1 MIEAHGSKE
10 AIPGMNT
17 PGMSEAFDVGE
28 KGGSYDDVQEAFATA
43 AATAAPGTPA

>member
-1 MIEAHGSKE
+1 MIEAHGSKA

-17 PGMSEAFDVGE
+17 PGMSEAFDAAQAG
-28 KGGSYDDVQEAFATA
+28 KSYHDVQEAFATA